1 MNHINFKVIVLL
13 GSLLLSC
20 STENESPFVDI
31 PTTPTAQRIPVK
43 FQLDLAKEV
52 LPFPQTKAMPSLDI
66 GEPISKAEEEGE
78 GGTSPTDPTTPD
90 IATNEYYQYL
100 EYIVYAEDATT
111 PLKRSRFNVQ
121 DEETDGITASVVDSL
136 LPGSYHFC
144 FLAHSDPQVTFT
156 EQTATFTKVGDT
168 FHLYKSLDIDEGATI
183 NESYMLGRIVGRI
196 EFVSTD
202 QVADNLASL
211 QIEVENYPYA
221 IDLKTGK
228 GCSSNSS
235 YTQTDN
241 FTEEQRGQTHQT
253 HSFFTFQP
261 ASGENLIIQLTAT
274 DRAGNVTRS
283 REPIE
288 SSPTWNHIIR
298 YTGVL
303 YTPKVS
309 EDNFQI
315 EIEKEWNTEI
325 QNEDIGK

>member
-66 GEPISKAEEEGE
+66 GEPISKAEEEG
-78 GGTSPTDPTTPD
+78 GTSPTDPTTPD

-111 PLKRSRFNVQ
+111 PLKRSRFDVQ

-144 FLAHSDPQVTFT
+144 FLAHSDPQVTFN

-168 FHLYKSLDIDEGATI
+168 FHLYESMDIDEGAEVIETFK
-183 NESYMLGRIVGRI
+183 LKRIVSRI

-202 QVADNLASL
+202 QVAENLVSL
-211 QIEVENYPYA
+211 QIKVDNYPYA
-221 IDLKTGK
+221 IDLTTGI
-228 GCSSNSS
+228 GRSSNSR
-235 YTQTDN
+235 YTQTDI
-241 FTEEQRGQTHQT
+241 FTEEQRGKASQT
-253 HSFFTFQP
+253 HSFFSFQL
-261 ASGENLIIQLTAT
+261 AAGEQLAIELTAT
-274 DRAGNVTRS
+274 DRNGNTTRV
-283 REPIE
+283 REDIT
-288 SSPTWNHIIR
+288 SSPEWNRIIR

-315 EIEKEWNTEI
+315 DIENEWNTDI
-325 QNEDIGK
+325 KNEDIGK

>member
-1 MNHINFKVIVLL
+1 M
-13 GSLLLSC
+13 
-20 STENESPFVDI
+20 
-31 PTTPTAQRIPVK
+31 
-43 FQLDLAKEV
+43 
-52 LPFPQTKAMPSLDI
+52 
-66 GEPISKAEEEGE
+66 
-78 GGTSPTDPTTPD
+78 
-90 IATNEYYQYL
+90 
-100 EYIVYAEDATT
+100 
-111 PLKRSRFNVQ
+111 
-121 DEETDGITASVVDSL
+121 
-136 LPGSYHFC
+136 
-144 FLAHSDPQVTFT
+144 
-156 EQTATFTKVGDT
+156 GDT

-211 QIEVENYPYA
+211 QIEVDNYPYA
-221 IDLKTGK
+221 IDLTTGT
-228 GCSSNSS
+228 GCPSNSS

-261 ASGENLIIQLTAT
+261 ASGENLIIYLTAT
-274 DRAGNVTRS
+274 DKAGNVTRS
-283 REPIE
+283 REAIE

>member
-66 GEPISKAEEEGE
+66 GEPISKAEEEG
-78 GGTSPTDPTTPD
+78 GTSPTDPTTPD

-111 PLKRSRFNVQ
+111 PLKRSRFDVQ

-183 NESYMLGRIVGRI
+183 NESYTLGRIVGRI

-211 QIEVENYPYA
+211 QIEVDNYPYA
-221 IDLKTGK
+221 IDLTTGK
-228 GCSSNSS
+228 GCPSNSS

-241 FTEEQRGQTHQT
+241 FTEEQRGKSHLT

-261 ASGENLIIQLTAT
+261 ASGENLIIYLTAT
-274 DRAGNVTRS
+274 DKAGNVTRS
-283 REPIE
+283 REAIE

>member
-66 GEPISKAEEEGE
+66 GEPISKAEEEG
-78 GGTSPTDPTTPD
+78 GTSPTDPTTPD

-111 PLKRSRFNVQ
+111 PLKRSRFDVQ
-121 DEETDGITASVVDSL
+121 DEETAGITASVVDSL

-144 FLAHSDPQVTFT
+144 FLAHSDPQVTFN

-168 FHLYKSLDIDEGATI
+168 FHLYESMDIDEGAEVIETFK
-183 NESYMLGRIVGRI
+183 LKRIVSRI

-202 QVADNLASL
+202 QVAENLASL
-211 QIEVENYPYA
+211 QIKVDNYPYA
-221 IDLKTGK
+221 IDLTTGI
-228 GCSSNSS
+228 GRSSNSR
-235 YTQTDN
+235 YTQTDI
-241 FTEEQRGQTHQT
+241 FTEEQRGKASQT
-253 HSFFTFQP
+253 HSFFSFQL
-261 ASGENLIIQLTAT
+261 AAGEQLAIELTAT
-274 DRAGNVTRS
+274 DRNGNTTRV
-283 REPIE
+283 RENIT
-288 SSPTWNHIIR
+288 SSPEWNRIIR

-315 EIEKEWNTEI
+315 EIDKEWNTEI

>member
-66 GEPISKAEEEGE
+66 GEPISKAEEEG
-78 GGTSPTDPTTPD
+78 GTSPTDPTTPD

-111 PLKRSRFNVQ
+111 PLKQSRFDVQ

-183 NESYMLGRIVGRI
+183 NESYTLGRIVGRI

-211 QIEVENYPYA
+211 QIEVDNYPYA
-221 IDLKTGK
+221 IDLTTGT
-228 GCSSNSS
+228 GCPSNSS

-261 ASGENLIIQLTAT
+261 ASGENLIIYLTAT
-274 DRAGNVTRS
+274 DKAGNVTRS
-283 REPIE
+283 REAIE

-315 EIEKEWNTEI
+315 EIDKEWNTEI

>member
-66 GEPISKAEEEGE
+66 GEPISKAEEEG
-78 GGTSPTDPTTPD
+78 GTSPTDPTTPD

-111 PLKRSRFNVQ
+111 PLKQSRFDVQ

-144 FLAHSDPQVTFT
+144 FLAHSDPQITFT

-183 NESYMLGRIVGRI
+183 NESYTLGRIVGRI

-211 QIEVENYPYA
+211 QIEVDNYPYA
-221 IDLKTGK
+221 IDLTTGT
-228 GCSSNSS
+228 GCPSNSS

-261 ASGENLIIQLTAT
+261 ASGENLIIYLTAT
-274 DRAGNVTRS
+274 DKAGNVTRS
-283 REPIE
+283 REAIE

>member
-66 GEPISKAEEEGE
+66 GEPISKAEEEG
-78 GGTSPTDPTTPD
+78 GTSPTDPTTPD

-111 PLKRSRFNVQ
+111 PLKRSRFDVQ

-144 FLAHSDPQVTFT
+144 FLAHSDPQVTFN

-168 FHLYKSLDIDEGATI
+168 FHLYESMDIDEGAEVIETFK
-183 NESYMLGRIVGRI
+183 LKRIVSRI

-202 QVADNLASL
+202 QVAENLVSL
-211 QIEVENYPYA
+211 QIKVDNYPYA
-221 IDLKTGK
+221 IDLTTGI
-228 GCSSNSS
+228 GRSSNSR
-235 YTQTDN
+235 YTQTDI
-241 FTEEQRGQTHQT
+241 FTEEQRGKASQT
-253 HSFFTFQP
+253 HSFFSFQL
-261 ASGENLIIQLTAT
+261 AAGEQLAIELTAT
-274 DRAGNVTRS
+274 DRNGNTTRV
-283 REPIE
+283 REDIT
-288 SSPTWNHIIR
+288 SSPEWNRIIR

>member
-66 GEPISKAEEEGE
+66 GEPISKAEEEG
-78 GGTSPTDPTTPD
+78 GTSPTDPTTPD

-111 PLKRSRFNVQ
+111 PLKRSRFDVQ

-144 FLAHSDPQVTFT
+144 FLAHSDPQVTFN
-156 EQTATFTKVGDT
+156 EQTATFKKVGDT
-168 FHLYKSLDIDEGATI
+168 FHLYESLDIDEGATI
-183 NESYMLGRIVGRI
+183 NESYTLGRIVGRI

-211 QIEVENYPYA
+211 QIKVDNYPYA
-221 IDLKTGK
+221 IDLTTGK
-228 GCSSNSS
+228 GCPSNSS

-241 FTEEQRGQTHQT
+241 FTEEQRGKSHLT

-261 ASGENLIIQLTAT
+261 ASGETLTIQLTAT
-274 DRAGNVTRS
+274 DNEGNTTRY
-283 REPIE
+283 RNAIE
-288 SSPTWNHIIR
+288 STPTWNNIIR